1 LSWEAPVKRELA
13 LVEDDIRKSVA
24 SDQNLLTDICMHVIG
39 AGGKRMRPGVCLL
52 SYRAAG
58 GKGDKRVVG
67 IAAAFEL
74 IHNATL
80 IHDDINDGGQIR
92 RGRVAAYKKY
102 GVQKALV
109 AGDFLFVR
117 SFKLG
122 GNWSQKVVD
131 VISDACTA
139 TAESEIL
146 QSGAEFKPRTPVAK
160 YLKIIEGKTARPIEA
175 AAVVGANLAGASA
188 KETAALGAYGLSL
201 GIAFQIVD
209 DILDIDGEEKVLGK
223 GRGLDFLDGKPTL
236 PLILAMRDEKV
247 GTRLGRMFAKR
258 DKSKA
263 DVEEALRLV
272 RTTDAVEVSRAR
284 AREYAAKAV
293 EALAPI
299 KESRYKRALVELA
312 RQVVERDA

>member
-1 LSWEAPVKRELA
+1 MA
-13 LVEDDIRKSVA
+13 LVEDNIRNSVS

-39 AGGKRMRPGVCLL
+39 AGGKRMRPGICVL

-58 GKGDKRVVG
+58 GTDDNIIG

-80 IHDDINDGGQIR
+80 IHDDINDGGEIR
-92 RGRVAAYKKY
+92 RGKVAAYKKY

-122 GNWSQKVVD
+122 GNWDQKIVNIV
-131 VISDACTA
+131 SDACTA

-146 QSGAEFKPRTPVAK
+146 QSGSEFKPRTPVEK

-175 AAVVGANLAGASA
+175 AALVGAYLGKAGPEQTKS
-188 KETAALGAYGLSL
+188 LGLYGLNV

-209 DILDIDGEEKVLGK
+209 DILDIDGEEKILGK
-223 GRGLDFLDGKPTL
+223 NKGVDFLDGKPTL
-236 PLILAMRDEKV
+236 PLIYAMRDPEQ
-247 GTRLGRMFAKR
+247 GRQLSKMFAKKE
-258 DKSKA
+258 KSASEVKA
-263 DVEEALRLV
+263 ALRLIHQ
-272 RTTDAVEVSRAR
+272 TDALALSRKQ
-284 AREYAAKAV
+284 AAAYSQKAV
-293 EALAPI
+293 DALGPI
-299 KESRYKRALVELA
+299 KESKYKQGLIELA
-312 RQVVERDA
+312 RLVVERNA